1 MTFKDNKP
9 EAKKHIDSDG
19 NENFGYLVQPGMVNT
34 NQQVATIKNSI
45 GTEQVIGSV
54 TGATSVG
61 NARLS
66 TVAALMALNPAS
78 TIFVRLLADAADN
91 LKVSNHDINGIEIEK
106 RSYRVTLH
114 IDNLAAVGTYHLVDL
129 SDFATYPH
137 PDPSSDTDIIV
148 RSVKVEINGNTAFRG
163 DIHIGYLSD
172 VDADNGNFEHLM
184 GWHFDLRE
192 LTVSE
197 FLRYPA
203 GLAKSGL
210 TNHNLTDDVRFQT
223 DENLT
228 AGLTTSPAGNNDL
241 VLLVD
246 LTAGN
251 VDFEIVLEYDIE

>member
-9 EAKKHIDSDG
+9 QTIKQVDNSG
-19 NENFGYLVQPGMVNT
+19 NDLPTVNSGQPV
-34 NQQVATIKNSI
+34 VTIKNSAGNEPNI
-45 GTEQVIGSV
+45 AAMNVLTM
-54 TGATSVG
+54 GAG
-61 NARLS
+61 
-66 TVAALMALNPAS
+66 
-78 TIFVRLLADAADN
+78 F
-91 LKVSNHDINGIEIEK
+91 GIETRSLMFTNVAGVGTRWVNGVTDGAGGYFPKSANYQGTNAIDK
-106 RSYRVTLH
+106 RGYRATLH
-114 IDNLAAVGTYHLVDL
+114 IDNLGAVGTYHLVDL

-137 PDPSSDTDIIV
+137 PDPSSDTDIII

-228 AGLTTSPAGNNDL
+228 AGLTESPAGNNDL